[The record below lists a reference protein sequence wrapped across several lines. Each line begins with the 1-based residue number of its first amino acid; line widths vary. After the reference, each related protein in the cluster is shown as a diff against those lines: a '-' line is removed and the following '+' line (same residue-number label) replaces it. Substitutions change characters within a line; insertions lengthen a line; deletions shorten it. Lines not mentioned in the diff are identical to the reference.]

1 MVLLTAVRA
10 ADSTAPEEDA
20 AIDRVP
26 IVVALD
32 GTLLRSDSLIESI
45 FVLARTKPLSL
56 FALPVWWMSGAAG
69 FKHRLAAAAIPEV
82 HLLPVHTEL
91 LAYLREQKRGGRR
104 LILATSADERLAQ
117 EIGRDLGLFDEI
129 IASDG
134 HSTLSGDRKRDRL
147 VASWG
152 LRGFDYVG
160 GRSRDYP
167 VWRAARRALLVSPPA
182 RLERHLDGVTPIERI
197 FREPGARWADY
208 LHELRPLH
216 WVKNGLVFVPL
227 VLAHRL
233 FEGDLAARAALAFL
247 AFSFCASGQYLL
259 NDLLDLPSDRRH
271 AHKKERRL
279 ASGRIKLSHAL
290 LMMPLM
296 LIGALAIAWH
306 LSTGVAGVLAAY
318 LILMIGYSLKLKE
331 LPIVDALVLASGYA
345 LRVAAGAVAVNIG
358 ISAWFLSFCMFLF
371 FSLALVKRY
380 AELVTADPA
389 SGPIHV
395 RGYWGGD
402 KIMLVAQGIAS
413 GYLSVL
419 VLALYTN
426 SETIRRLYTRHDFFW
441 GICFMLLYWVSYLWM
456 MAARGRIHD
465 DPVIFALSD
474 RTSLFTIAIA
484 GLFALLAL

>member
-1 MVLLTAVRA
+1 M
-10 ADSTAPEEDA
+10 
-20 AIDRVP
+20 P

-45 FVLARTKPLSL
+45 FVLARTKPLRML
-56 FALPVWWMSGAAG
+56 ELPVWCLSGAAG

-82 HLLPVHTEL
+82 QLLPLHADV
-91 LAYLREQKRGGRR
+91 LAYLRAQKSSGRR
-104 LILATSADERLAQ
+104 VILATSADERLAQ

-134 HSTLSGDRKRDRL
+134 HSTLSGARKRDRL
-147 VASWG
+147 VAQWG
-152 LRGFDYVG
+152 LRGFDYIG
-160 GRSRDYP
+160 SRSRDFP
-167 VWRAARRALLVSPPA
+167 VWRAARRAMLVSPSA

-197 FREPGARWADY
+197 FREPVARWSDY

-227 VLAHRL
+227 ALAHRL
-233 FEGDLAARAALAFL
+233 FDGDLAARAALAFL
-247 AFSFCASGQYLL
+247 AFSLCASGQYLL

-271 AHKKERRL
+271 PSKKDRRL
-279 ASGRIKLSHAL
+279 AAGRVKLVHAL
-290 LMMPLM
+290 LLMPLM

-306 LSTGVAGVLAAY
+306 LSIGVAAVLAAY
-318 LILMIGYSLKLKE
+318 LILMIAYSLKLKD

-345 LRVAAGAVAVNIG
+345 LRVAAGAVAVNVG
-358 ISAWFLSFCMFLF
+358 ISEWFLSFCMFLF
-371 FSLALVKRY
+371 FSLALIKRY

-402 KIMLVAQGIAS
+402 KIMLVAQGVAS

-426 SETIRRLYTRHDFFW
+426 SESIRRLYTRHEFFW
-441 GICFMLLYWVSYLWM
+441 GICLVLLYWVSYLWM

-474 RTSLFTIAIA
+474 RTSLYTIGAA
-484 GLFALLAL
+484 GLFTLLAL